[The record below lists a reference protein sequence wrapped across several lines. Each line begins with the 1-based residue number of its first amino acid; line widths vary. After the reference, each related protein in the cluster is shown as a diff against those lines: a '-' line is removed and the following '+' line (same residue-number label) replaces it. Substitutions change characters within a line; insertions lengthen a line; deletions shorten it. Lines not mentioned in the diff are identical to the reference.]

1 MHSIFPDGGY
11 FADRT
16 FLSAN
21 LRIVLL
27 EAKSGNVFEERFI
40 RYYATLRN
48 YLENASVVHKGVVLS
63 YAKQCAQELHSSMH
77 CLPDAFLLSSGPLAQ
92 FSPLTIP
99 HWNIS
104 VFNVSRSLY
113 VGALFGGVRLDRHR
127 KQVKSARFV
136 KMPFNMPPMLNR
148 EAEIVFERFWSET
161 ILALSPP
168 NFVGVTAWSH
178 GQHEEDM
185 KLIAIRTRRLLPVL
199 AIALVLF
206 CTFSTMGCDRT
217 LGKPILALC
226 GVVSAAIGIDD
237 MFIMMATWNRILS
250 HNKTAPLLT
259 LVQQTYEQC
268 VCSMLLTSVDN
279 VLVFTVGTLSMFP
292 IMRIFC
298 LYCVVS
304 LLLVFVFQ
312 MTFFGACIA
321 LDGAKQLTLRNSLVS
336 VPVRRISSSKNVIF
350 AGSCAFG
357 LLPRYS
363 IWSVFMSGPFIS
375 LVLLSYLVYMAAS
388 LMLLNSSIELG
399 LQLSSL
405 VPQDSVTYAYLRVYE
420 KYFWEYTVPMEV
432 LIMGQLEY
440 SAPATRHNL
449 LHAISTIENSEYSL
463 KASFWLSEFNEFL
476 RTYAYLR
483 VYEKYFW
490 EYTVPMEVLIMGQLE
505 YSAPATR
512 HNLLHA
518 ISTIENSEYSLKASF
533 WLSEFNE
540 FLRQYTDDIA
550 FVSLANGSL
559 YINSTR
565 FYVPLRKIN
574 RLTRLKAMHSLRALI
589 DDASLRFS
597 IRMIPMHVAFDLAEQ
612 DECLPSVLL
621 FNTLIAGLAS
631 LLSTLILIPS
641 VSNCALMTWATLSIN
656 AGVMAL
662 LSVSG
667 TRLDVIST
675 IIVLLSI
682 GYSVD
687 FSSHLLV
694 HFHHSRNTS
703 DEPLGEI

>member
-1 MHSIFPDGGY
+1 
-11 FADRT
+11 
-16 FLSAN
+16 
-21 LRIVLL
+21 
-27 EAKSGNVFEERFI
+27 
-40 RYYATLRN
+40 
-48 YLENASVVHKGVVLS
+48 
-63 YAKQCAQELHSSMH
+63 MH

-226 GVVSAAIGIDD
+226 GVVSAGSAIITSFGLLHVLGVRLIQIALITPFLVLSIGIDD

-363 IWSVFMSGPFIS
+363 IWSVFMSRPFIS

-476 RTYAYLR
+476 RGESVNVEEVRRLLHNDEKHLFYAYLKDVFLR
-483 VYEKYFW
+483 H
-490 EYTVPMEVLIMGQLE
+490 
-505 YSAPATR
+505 PA
-512 HNLLHA
+512 
-518 ISTIENSEYSLKASF
+518 Y
-533 WLSEFNE
+533 
-540 FLRQYTDDIA
+540 RQYTDDIA
-550 FVSLANGSL
+550 FESLANGSL

-682 GYSVD
+682 G
-687 FSSHLLV
+687 
-694 HFHHSRNTS
+694 
-703 DEPLGEI
+703 